1 MKRVKQSRLNPDKSA
16 SNLSLFRPP
25 QLLQNENLEE
35 YAELLARITA
45 AAKPLDAIEEI
56 FVDDVT
62 RLQWE
67 ILRWQRLKTNLI
79 KIATSKALESFLP
92 ENIWFDLYRAEFEQY
107 LTKRLAVGFPDD
119 QDFEARRRL
128 STKVR

>member
-1 MKRVKQSRLNPDKSA
+1 MKRVKQSRPNPDKSA
-16 SNLSLFRPP
+16 SDLSLFGPP
-25 QLLQNENLEE
+25 QLLQDENSEE

-67 ILRWQRLKTNLI
+67 ILRWQRLKTSLI
-79 KIATSKALESFLP
+79 KIATSKALERFLS
-92 ENIWFDLYRAEFEQY
+92 ENIWFKLYRAKFEKC
-107 LTKRLAVGFPDD
+107 LTEALAVALPTIKTPSLP
-119 QDFEARRRL
+119 QQ
-128 STKVR
+128 T